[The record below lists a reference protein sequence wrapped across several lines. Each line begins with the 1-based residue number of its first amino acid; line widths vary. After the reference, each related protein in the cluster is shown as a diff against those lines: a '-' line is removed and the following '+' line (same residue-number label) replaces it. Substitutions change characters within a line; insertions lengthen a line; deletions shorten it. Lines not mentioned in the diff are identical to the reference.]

1 MQSRIVSAPASTI
14 EADLLVVPVSST
26 HFSAKTSGI
35 LAPIVEA
42 LGYDL
47 FDEAAVEGFEGKKG
61 QSFLLRGLT
70 QIGSR
75 RLLLLGVGDNEN
87 LSSGALRQVGVT
99 AARRARK
106 FRFENV
112 ALALPAELP
121 EKLSAQIAAGHLLEG
136 FERGTYRFDRYTT
149 PRDDAFQGVVNLQIV
164 LPGEQVIGEASANDD
179 VLYKSRVL
187 SKAITLARNLVNEPP
202 AVMTPEQMAI
212 SAATIAREHGLE
224 NRSLNH
230 AQLVERGFNLIL
242 AVGQGS
248 DNLPALIH
256 LVYRSANL
264 AAGEKPARRIALVG
278 KGITFDTGGYSIKN
292 NMQIMHSDMA
302 GGAAVLGAAQA
313 LAQIAPA
320 NLEIHFIVPTAE
332 NSINGVAFKPQDIIR
347 GYGNKTVEILNTDAE
362 GRLVLAD
369 AIAYAQ
375 EHDVDTIVDLAT
387 LTGSAVMA
395 LGDHTAALFSSCETL
410 AENLLAAAKNSGE
423 DMWRMPLIERLD
435 KTIDTPV
442 ADMKNLGP
450 REAGA
455 ITAALFLRRWV
466 TVPHWAH
473 LDIAGPAYM
482 SSTDDFYA
490 QGATGYGVATLVDFV
505 CTLV

>member
-1 MQSRIVSAPASTI
+1 MQSRIFSAPASTI

-26 HFSAKTSGI
+26 HFSAQSPGI
-35 LAPIVEA
+35 LAPIIEA
-42 LGYDL
+42 LGYNL
-47 FDEAAVEGFEGKKG
+47 FEEAALEGFEAKKG
-61 QSFLLRGLT
+61 QAFLLRSLT
-70 QIGSR
+70 QIASR
-75 RLLLLGVGDNEN
+75 RLLLLGVGDTEN

-106 FRFENV
+106 FRTANV
-112 ALALPAELP
+112 ALAVPSELP
-121 EKLSAQIAAGHLLEG
+121 ENLSLEIAAGHLLEG
-136 FERGTYRFDRYTT
+136 FERGSYRFDRYTT
-149 PRDDAFQGVVNLQIV
+149 QRDDAFPGVANLQIV
-164 LPGEQVIGEASANDD
+164 LPAGLTTSDASTDND
-179 VLYKSRVL
+179 VLHKNRVV
-187 SKAITLARNLVNEPP
+187 SNAVTLARNLVNEPP
-202 AVMTPEQMAI
+202 AVMTPEKMAGC
-212 SAATIAREHGLE
+212 AAAIAKENGLE

-264 AAGEKPARRIALVG
+264 SADDKPARRIALIG

-313 LAQIAPA
+313 IAQLAPA
-320 NLEIHFIVPTAE
+320 GLEIHFIVPAAE
-332 NSINGVAFKPQDIIR
+332 NSINGQAFKPQDIIR

-410 AENLLAAAKNSGE
+410 AKHLLTAAQNTGE
-423 DMWRMPLIERLD
+423 EMWRMPLIERLD

-450 REAGA
+450 REAGS

-482 SSTDDFYA
+482 SSSDDFYS